1 MSDVFI
7 ACALH
12 SALENLRAAL
22 GEYGEKQGRVIGQKR
37 AYLRFE
43 QDFKDQ
49 AFSYHENLFNLLD
62 LLLMGEAGETRQ
74 NLDRMAY
81 QADATEWKARKIDEK
96 LKDNSI
102 LVRSHTSIV
111 ENLEEMA
118 GLVLQLIAEV
128 QMGESFTGAND
139 ELQEVKMPFALLH
152 MKRLNSGTGNVGS
165 KR

>member
-49 AFSYHENLFNLLD
+49 AFPTMRTS
-62 LLLMGEAGETRQ
+62 
-74 NLDRMAY
+74 
-81 QADATEWKARKIDEK
+81 
-96 LKDNSI
+96 SI
-102 LVRSHTSIV
+102 SWTS
-111 ENLEEMA
+111 
-118 GLVLQLIAEV
+118 
-128 QMGESFTGAND
+128 S
-139 ELQEVKMPFALLH
+139 
-152 MKRLNSGTGNVGS
+152 
-165 KR
+165 